1 MNLLYLGCHV
11 IYCPNSKHFKS
22 WWESYYMYSVTKS
35 TKWAVKDKSGYM
47 STLVMLIRTI
57 FQGKWPL
64 LQRGWR
70 GCPSWWGGKTLIL
83 NGRPE
88 RWEQQSMILSLSVAW
103 LYHLH
108 AEGTHIHI
116 WGAGTF
122 LWSTPG
128 EATSWGLWA
137 EVLSPAS
144 QLTNPQHCS
153 EGLSCEPW
161 EESFLN
167 QGLQRGWKEG
177 GAIMLPLSNATRLR
191 HCVQLVP
198 ASLGGKLKAKFSWQG
213 LSIQTT
219 TYIIIIF
226 AGKMKTWRPSDI
238 TRSARRESLG
248 DVWVPVL
255 GPSQH
260 ITLLHGN
267 TPGRWH
273 CLHLICRYA

>member
-167 QGLQRGWKEG
+167 QGLQSQP
-177 GAIMLPLSNATRLR
+177 LPLTLLLFTEGVGRR
-191 HCVQLVP
+191 V
-198 ASLGGKLKAKFSWQG
+198 G
-213 LSIQTT
+213 LSCCHLVMPHASVIV
-219 TYIIIIF
+219 F
-226 AGKMKTWRPSDI
+226 NLFPPAL
-238 TRSARRESLG
+238 E
-248 DVWVPVL
+248 
-255 GPSQH
+255 
-260 ITLLHGN
+260 GN
-267 TPGRWH
+267 
-273 CLHLICRYA
+273 